1 MKQYR
6 NLSLFTLILVFQALS
21 IEAQTVERKLLN
33 WEQKIVQIG
42 AVLEENG
49 AVEAVFVASNLNDE
63 SLFITD
69 VITDCG
75 CTTVDYTKDT
85 IENTQKASIQVRFDP
100 DHRGGEFSKVI
111 IVRTNLDIY
120 GDTLYLEGINMP
132 VPENIEMAYP
142 HRLGQLG
149 FRLPAINMGNV
160 FTNEP
165 KVRYVEVH
173 NFGGEF
179 LSLAALQPQLPD
191 YLSIQLEPKQ
201 IPAGQRG
208 VMIVNYDGQK
218 RNDFGFFDENVKLNL
233 DAGEQL
239 DLRILAVVYEYFS
252 PVPKSMENT
261 VPRMFISENEVDFRE
276 VQAGRKLQRTLTI
289 SNRGQEDL
297 VIRKIAGNCD
307 CLTLSLSN
315 QLIRPGDRANLE
327 FEFDT
332 KGRKGI
338 DHKHITIF
346 SNDPII
352 PVRTITI
359 KSSIK

>member
-6 NLSLFTLILVFQALS
+6 NFSLFTIILISWSLVV
-21 IEAQTVERKLLN
+21 EAQTLERKLLT
-33 WEQKIVQIG
+33 WDQKTVQIG

-49 AVEAVFVASNLNDE
+49 PVEAVFRATNLNDDRI
-63 SLFITD
+63 FITD

-85 IENTQKASIQVRFDP
+85 LGNTQKANIQVRFDP

-111 IVRTNLDIY
+111 IVRTNQDIY
-120 GDTLYLEGINMP
+120 GDTLFLEGVNMP
-132 VPENIEMAYP
+132 VPENVEMAYP
-142 HRLGQLG
+142 YRIGKVG
-149 FRLPAINMGNV
+149 FRLPGINMGNV

-165 KVRYVEVH
+165 KIRYVEVH
-173 NFGGEF
+173 NFGSGV
-179 LSLAALQPQLPD
+179 LSLSSLQPQVPE
-191 YLSIQLEPKQ
+191 YLNFQLEPEQ
-201 IPAGQRG
+201 IPSGKRG
-208 VMIVNYDGQK
+208 VMVVKYDGQK
-218 RNDFGFFDENVKLNL
+218 KHDLGFFDESVKVNL
-233 DAGEQL
+233 KEGEIL
-239 DLRILAVVYEYFS
+239 DLRILSVVYEYFS

-261 VPRMFISENEVDFRE
+261 VPRIFISENEVDFRE
-276 VQAGRKLQRTLTI
+276 VPSGRKVHRSLTV

-297 VIRKIAGNCD
+297 VIRKIMGNCD
-307 CLTLSLSN
+307 CLKLNLSN
-315 QLIRPGDRANLE
+315 QLIRPGERVNLD

-346 SNDPII
+346 SNDPIN

>member
-6 NLSLFTLILVFQALS
+6 NFSLFTLILILASLS

-33 WEQKIVQIG
+33 WEQKTIQIG

-49 AVEAVFVASNLNDE
+49 PVEAVFLASNPNE
-63 SLFITD
+63 ERLFISD
-69 VITDCG
+69 VFSDCG

-85 IENTQKASIQVRFDP
+85 IENAQEASIKVRFDP
-100 DHRGGEFSKVI
+100 EHRGGEFSKVI

-120 GDTLYLEGINMP
+120 GDTLYLEGFNMP
-132 VPENIEMAYP
+132 APENTELAYP
-142 HRLGQLG
+142 HRIGQLG
-149 FRLPAINMGNV
+149 FRLPAINMGNI
-160 FTNEP
+160 FTNQA
-165 KVRYVEVH
+165 KVKYVEIH
-173 NFGGEF
+173 NFGGESF
-179 LSLAALQPQLPD
+179 SLAALQPHLPD
-191 YLSIQLEPKQ
+191 YVSIQLEPKQ
-201 IPAGQRG
+201 LASGHRG
-208 VMIVNYDGQK
+208 VLIVNYDGLNK
-218 RNDFGFFDENVKLNL
+218 NDFGFFDENVKLIIEG
-233 DAGEQL
+233 GELL

-276 VQAGRKLQRTLTI
+276 VQEGRKLQRTLTI
-289 SNRGQEDL
+289 SNKGQEDL
-297 VIRKIAGNCD
+297 LIKKIAGNCE
-307 CLTLSLSN
+307 CLKFTISN
-315 QLIRPGDRANLE
+315 ELIKPGERASLE

-332 KGRKGI
+332 RGRKGI

-346 SNDPII
+346 SNDPIN